1 MSQKSARTM
10 RKLGETQASLSSRV
24 SDVESALVQVQITQ
38 EYLFPVIN
46 NKTWDAMQRTVK
58 ELEREQRRQRNC
70 RERVTLLACMITL
83 CIGLVGL
90 SLRLFGLM

>member
-10 RKLGETQASLSSRV
+10 RKLGQAQANLSSRV

-38 EYLFPVIN
+38 EYLFLN

-70 RERVTLLACMITL
+70 RERVTLLVGMITL

>member
-10 RKLGETQASLSSRV
+10 RKLGEAQASLSNRV
-24 SDVESALVQVQITQ
+24 ADMESALVQMQITQ
-38 EYLFPVIN
+38 EYLFLN

-70 RERVTLLACMITL
+70 RERVTLLVGMITL

>member
-10 RKLGETQASLSSRV
+10 RKLGEAQASLSNRV
-24 SDVESALVQVQITQ
+24 ADVEAMLVQVQITQ
-38 EYLFPVIN
+38 EYLFLN

-70 RERVTLLACMITL
+70 RERVTLLVGMITL

>member
-10 RKLGETQASLSSRV
+10 RKLGKTQASLSNRV
-24 SDVESALVQVQITQ
+24 ADMESALVQMQITQ
-38 EYLFPVIN
+38 EYLFLN

-70 RERVTLLACMITL
+70 RERVTLLVGMITL

>member
-1 MSQKSARTM
+1 MSQKSAHTM
-10 RKLGETQASLSSRV
+10 RKLGETQASLSNRV
-24 SDVESALVQVQITQ
+24 ADVESALVQVQITQ
-38 EYLFPVIN
+38 EYLFLN

-70 RERVTLLACMITL
+70 RERVTLLVGMITL

>member
-10 RKLGETQASLSSRV
+10 RKLVEEQASLSNRV
-24 SDVESALVQVQITQ
+24 ADVESMLVQVQTTQ
-38 EYLFPVIN
+38 EYLFLN

-70 RERVTLLACMITL
+70 RERVTLLVGMITL

>member
-10 RKLGETQASLSSRV
+10 RKLGETQASLSNRV
-24 SDVESALVQVQITQ
+24 ADMESALVQVQITQ

>member
-10 RKLGETQASLSSRV
+10 RKLGEAQAHLSNRV
-24 SDVESALVQVQITQ
+24 ADMESSLVQVQTTQ
-38 EYLFPVIN
+38 EYLFLN

-70 RERVTLLACMITL
+70 RERVTLLVGMITL

>member
-10 RKLGETQASLSSRV
+10 RKLGEEQASLSNRV
-24 SDVESALVQVQITQ
+24 ADVESALVQVQITQ
-38 EYLFPVIN
+38 EYLFLN

-70 RERVTLLACMITL
+70 RERVTLLVGMITL

>member
-10 RKLGETQASLSSRV
+10 RKLGETQDSLSNRV
-24 SDVESALVQVQITQ
+24 ADMESALVQMQITQ
-38 EYLFPVIN
+38 EYLFLN

-70 RERVTLLACMITL
+70 RERVTLLVGMITL

-90 SLRLFGLM
+90 SLRLFGLV

>member
-10 RKLGETQASLSSRV
+10 RKLGETQASLSNRV
-24 SDVESALVQVQITQ
+24 ADMESALVQVQITQ

-70 RERVTLLACMITL
+70 RERVTLLVGMITL

>member
-10 RKLGETQASLSSRV
+10 RKLGEAQAHLSNRV
-24 SDVESALVQVQITQ
+24 ADMESSLVQVQITQ
-38 EYLFPVIN
+38 EYLFLN

-70 RERVTLLACMITL
+70 RERVKLLGGMVTLWIGPGGLA
-83 CIGLVGL
+83 
-90 SLRLFGLM
+90 LRLFGLL

>member
-10 RKLGETQASLSSRV
+10 RKLRETQASLSNRV
-24 SDVESALVQVQITQ
+24 ADVESALVKVQITQ
-38 EYLFPVIN
+38 EYLFLN

-70 RERVTLLACMITL
+70 RERVTLLVGMITL

>member
-10 RKLGETQASLSSRV
+10 RKLGEAQDSLSNRV
-24 SDVESALVQVQITQ
+24 ADMESALVQVQITQ
-38 EYLFPVIN
+38 EYLFLN

-70 RERVTLLACMITL
+70 RERVTLLVGMITL

>member
-10 RKLGETQASLSSRV
+10 RKLGETQDSLSNRV
-24 SDVESALVQVQITQ
+24 ADMESALVQMQITQ
-38 EYLFPVIN
+38 EYLFLN

-70 RERVTLLACMITL
+70 RERVTLLVGMITL